1 MKKKILAVLLGITMT
16 LGLAG
21 CGASSGS
28 TVSASPQ
35 ETVSQ
40 AAGSEGTSMEA
51 SAPDASSG
59 QETPSQEEQ
68 AALSGKVV
76 VYCPS
81 PAGLADKMAEA
92 FTAKTGVQVEMFQ
105 GTTGEIL
112 ARLEAEKA
120 NPIADVVIMASWADG
135 LGMIQDDQVLSYE
148 PANTD
153 KMNPDWVDADKK
165 FTATARLPSV
175 SFTTPHRL
183 PSWMPTGRNWAAT
196 LPIRISLPFRI
207 L

>member
-21 CGASSGS
+21 CGTSSGS

-40 AAGSEGTSMEA
+40 ASGSEGTAMETSSPEA
-51 SAPDASSG
+51 ASG

-148 PANTD
+148 PANAD
-153 KMNPDWVDADKK
+153 KMSAAP
-165 FTATARLPSV
+165 ARRSVARTFAPVSV
-175 SFTTPHRL
+175 STPSITALRL
-183 PSWMPTGRNWAAT
+183 SILIFA
-196 LPIRISLPFRI
+196 PIRCSSPT
-207 L
+207 

>member
-21 CGASSGS
+21 CGTSSGS

-40 AAGSEGTSMEA
+40 ASGSEGTAMET
-51 SAPDASSG
+51 SAPEAASG
-59 QETPSQEEQ
+59 QETPSREEQ

-148 PANTD
+148 PANAD
-153 KMNPDWVDADKK
+153 KMNPDWIDADKK
-165 FTATARLPSV
+165 NLW
-175 SFTTPHRL
+175 L
-183 PSWMPTGRNWAAT
+183 Q
-196 LPIRISLPFRI
+196 RICRWRHLQHHAD
-207 L
+207 

>member
-153 KMNPDWVDADKK
+153 KMNP
-165 FTATARLPSV
+165 RLGRCGQKNL
-175 SFTTPHRL
+175 RL
-183 PSWMPTGRNWAAT
+183 QRVCRRCHLQHHTDCPAGCRLGGTGQRPC
-196 LPIRISLPFRI
+196 L
-207 L
+207 

>member
-21 CGASSGS
+21 CGTSSGS

-40 AAGSEGTSMEA
+40 ASGSEGTAMET
-51 SAPDASSG
+51 SAPEAASG

-148 PANTD
+148 PANAD
-153 KMNPDWVDADKK
+153 KMNPDWIDADKK
-165 FTATARLPSV
+165 IYGYSASAVGDHL
-175 SFTTPHRL
+175 
-183 PSWMPTGRNWAAT
+183 
-196 LPIRISLPFRI
+196 
-207 L
+207 

>member
-1 MKKKILAVLLGITMT
+1 
-16 LGLAG
+16 
-21 CGASSGS
+21 
-28 TVSASPQ
+28 
-35 ETVSQ
+35 
-40 AAGSEGTSMEA
+40 
-51 SAPDASSG
+51 
-59 QETPSQEEQ
+59 
-68 AALSGKVV
+68 
-76 VYCPS
+76 
-81 PAGLADKMAEA
+81 MAEA

-165 FTATARLPSV
+165 IYGYSASAV
-175 SFTTPHRL
+175 GVIYNTTQIAQL
-183 PSWMPTGRNWAAT
+183 DADWGGTGQRPC
-196 LPIRISLPFRI
+196 L
-207 L
+207 